1 MSAWCLLRAAAR
13 PCAVLLMGL
22 GVLAGCARAPL
33 RGPDAA
39 LLAAQAGREAML
51 STQSHWRLSGRI
63 AVSGEG
69 EGGSGRID
77 WDQRGDSY
85 TIELSAPVTRRSWRL
100 SGDARGAR
108 LEGLEQGV
116 LEDQD
121 AEALLRRAAG
131 WSMPLDPLRAWVRG
145 ARAGAHA
152 EIQFGAQGL
161 PAVLHQRGWS
171 IEYRSWSEVD
181 GLALPV
187 RVFAGAG
194 QRRVRLVVDR
204 WEIGGD

>member
-1 MSAWCLLRAAAR
+1 MSASAFLPAAAR
-13 PCAVLLMGL
+13 SGGALLALLVL
-22 GVLAGCARAPL
+22 LAGCARAPL

-39 LLAAQAGREAML
+39 LLAAQAGRESVL
-51 STQSHWRLSGRI
+51 STHSHWRLSGRI

-77 WDQRGDSY
+77 WEQRGDSY

-100 SGDARGAR
+100 SGDADGAR
-108 LEGLEQGV
+108 LEGHEQGV
-116 LEDQD
+116 LEDRD

-131 WSMPLDPLRAWVRG
+131 WSMPLDPLRSWVRG
-145 ARAGAHA
+145 ARDGARS
-152 EIQFGAQGL
+152 ELEFGAQGL
-161 PAVLHQRGWS
+161 PALLKQGGWS
-171 IEYRSWSEVD
+171 IEYRSWTEVD
-181 GLALPV
+181 GLPLPA
-187 RVFAGAG
+187 RVFAESG